1 LGRNGGD
8 EGPPAQ
14 RPEEAHMNVNTAA
27 NILLIAAA
35 VVWIL
40 ARQVKASPIKS
51 RLLVLAPLIMG
62 YFGIKDTPAST
73 WKSGADLGFI
83 VVGALFSL
91 GLGFWRGNTVR
102 VWRETDGT
110 WWRAGTRTT
119 LYLWGALLLVRG
131 VLAVIA
137 DSTGHKAADGLGTIL
152 FSLALS
158 FAAQNV
164 VIAMH
169 MSGSGFGAPAVGAP
183 ANAQANTPVNAS
195 GIGAGGA
202 AGMGGAGPV
211 DLAQYNRQPGQ
222 YGNGGGTV
230 DQGGYEQ
237 PADYG
242 QPEDY
247 GRAPG
252 YPQQQGQAPS
262 GSFLGQAN
270 ARHERI
276 QQRRAD
282 RRARRSDRR
291 GY

>member
-1 LGRNGGD
+1 
-8 EGPPAQ
+8 
-14 RPEEAHMNVNTAA
+14 MNVNTAV

-83 VVGALFSL
+83 VVGALFSIGL
-91 GLGFWRGNTVR
+91 GLWRGNTVR

-137 DSTGHKAADGLGTIL
+137 DATGHKAADGLGPIL

-169 MSGSGFGAPAVGAP
+169 MSGSGFGSPAVGA
-183 ANAQANTPVNAS
+183 PVNAS
-195 GIGAGGA
+195 GIGAGGT
-202 AGMGGAGPV
+202 AGTGGAGPV

-230 DQGGYEQ
+230 SQGGYEQ

-242 QPEDY
+242 QPAEY
-247 GRAPG
+247 GQAPG
-252 YPQQQGQAPS
+252 YPQQQGQASS
-262 GSFLGQAN
+262 GGFPGQAN
-270 ARHERI
+270 ERHERI